1 MLLSPIIIYPL
12 LPFLPLLIIFR
23 IFHRRS
29 KPNHT
34 PLDQPQPLP
43 SLLIRCNTSHSR
55 VLPSTSSHSFSY
67 PLLYVGIDIDA
78 LSNGSLNSP
87 IFSHDRSLTVLG
99 LRSNGYL
106 FPGRETFREKL
117 ESLLSKHDV
126 RKEMIGKVW
135 LITMPSYLGFEGINP
150 LSVWYVYTRE
160 GELGWVILEVH
171 NTFGEKHAYVLKTS
185 DAKVIPGKT
194 EVEKIDKVEAVDT
207 YYWCFPRTFHV
218 SPFNNR
224 NGFYELLLSN
234 PFPLLSSDYSHGS
247 VSPDSSHSNVQ
258 VTDSETRA
266 DQPRVDI
273 LLRLLTPNK
282 KFKFQASLSSSPQ
295 HEPTSL
301 SDPNILAILSILFR
315 WPFELLS
322 TTPRIL
328 CQAFKLQYHKK
339 LAVYPRPQPMHEDSH
354 EEWNPPQEDPG
365 GVGTPLRGLG
375 ITRMEKIA
383 RYLIFTWAKQR
394 SDETGIGI
402 TLRFSDI
409 KEVVDFGLKIEGK
422 GKAKVELH
430 IRHPKA
436 FLHLL
441 TSPSAAH
448 FLLLAPELSTTI
460 SDERLFLEFFAPEM
474 ISGYLG
480 GLADHVRRR
489 LFLFLASHSIFPPEP
504 HIAVQTLHWYSSSTI
519 WRQLVTLWVVV
530 LTYLGYMLEERI
542 FTALQVRFVPGREPW
557 KIWERALGRTY
568 EHEGKESITW
578 LTTGSKNE
586 GSLTYV

>member
-29 KPNHT
+29 KPTHT
-34 PLDQPQPLP
+34 SLDQPHQPLP
-43 SLLIRCNTSHSR
+43 SLLIPCNTSHSR
-55 VLPSTSSHSFSY
+55 ALPSTSSHSFSY
-67 PLLYVGIDIDA
+67 PLLYVGVDIDA

-87 IFSHDRSLTVLG
+87 IFSHDRRLTVLG

-126 RKEMIGKVW
+126 LKEMIGKVW

-171 NTFGEKHAYVLKTS
+171 NTFGETHAYVLKTS
-185 DAKVIPGKT
+185 DAKVIPVET
-194 EVEKIDKVEAVDT
+194 EVDKFDKVGAVDT
-207 YYWCFPRTFHV
+207 YHWCFPRTFHV

-224 NGFYELLLSN
+224 NGFYELFLSN
-234 PFPLLSSDYSHGS
+234 PFPLLSSDYSH
-247 VSPDSSHSNVQ
+247 
-258 VTDSETRA
+258 A

-295 HEPTSL
+295 YEPTSL
-301 SDPNILAILSILFR
+301 SDPNILSILNILFR

-328 CQAFKLQYHKK
+328 YQAFKLQYHKK
-339 LAVYPRPQPMHEDSH
+339 LAVYPRPEPIHDDSH

-375 ITRMEKIA
+375 ITRMEKLA

-402 TLRFSDI
+402 TLGFSDI
-409 KEVVDFGLKIEGK
+409 KEVVDFGLKIEGE
-422 GKAKVELH
+422 GKAKLDLH

-436 FLHLL
+436 SLHLL
-441 TSPSAAH
+441 TSPSAAY
-448 FLLLAPELSTTI
+448 FLVLAPELSTTI
-460 SDERLFLEFFAPEM
+460 SDQRLFLEFFAPAM

-504 HIAVQTLHWYSSSTI
+504 HIAVQTSHWYSSSTI
-519 WRQLVTLWVVV
+519 WRQLVSLLVVV

-542 FTALQVRFVPGREPW
+542 CTAIQVRFVPGREPW

-568 EHEGKESITW
+568 EHEGKETITC
-578 LTTGSKNE
+578 LTTGSKDE